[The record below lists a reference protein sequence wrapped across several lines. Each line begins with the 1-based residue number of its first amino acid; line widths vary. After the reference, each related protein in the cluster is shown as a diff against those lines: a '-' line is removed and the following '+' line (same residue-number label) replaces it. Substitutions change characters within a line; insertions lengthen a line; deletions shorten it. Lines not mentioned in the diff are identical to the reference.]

1 MADLATTTAL
11 LGLLA
16 DLTRVRL
23 MALVADHELSVAE
36 LVRICSVPQS
46 RVSTHLGKLR
56 EAGLVRDR
64 RAGTS
69 TYYRAQ
75 LDRMPT
81 HARAAWLAVAS
92 SLDDAALADDRRRC
106 EDVLRSRDSSNA
118 WADSVAG
125 RMEHA
130 YSPGRTW
137 EATARAFVGLIQLG
151 DVLDLGS
158 GDGVNAELLAPR
170 SRSYTCLDRSERV
183 LDAARSRL
191 SHVADV
197 SYVAGDMHDVPLP
210 DHSFDTVLMFSV
222 LTYAERPAAVLAEA
236 NRLLRPDGSLVL
248 VTLDAH
254 KHTDVSNAY
263 EHVNSGF
270 SPEQLTRM
278 LAHAGFRVDRCSV
291 AARERRKPYFD
302 VVFAFARGGARP
314 ARRARPRL
322 VADALRSE
330 PTTPEPRARRL
341 P

>member
-16 DLTRVRL
+16 DPTRVRL
-23 MALVADHELSVAE
+23 MALVAEHELSVAE
-36 LVRICSVPQS
+36 LVRISSVPQS

-56 EAGLVRDR
+56 DAGLVRDR
-64 RAGTS
+64 KAGTS

-75 LDRMPT
+75 LERMPL
-81 HARAAWLAVAS
+81 HARAAWSAVAGA
-92 SLDDAALADDRRRC
+92 LDDVALADDRRRC
-106 EDVLRSRDSSNA
+106 DEVLRARESSSA

-137 EATARAFVGLIQLG
+137 EATARAFVGLVQLG

-170 SRSYTCLDRSERV
+170 SRSYTCLDRSEKV
-183 LDAARSRL
+183 LDAARTRL
-191 SHVADV
+191 SHLPNVA
-197 SYVAGDMHDVPLP
+197 YVAGDMHDVPLP
-210 DHSFDTVLMFSV
+210 DRSFDAVLMFSV
-222 LTYAERPAAVLAEA
+222 LTYAERPAGVLAEA

-254 KHTDVSNAY
+254 NHTEVSTAY
-263 EHVNSGF
+263 EHVNTGF
-270 SPEQLTRM
+270 SPAQLGRM
-278 LAHAGFRVDRCSV
+278 LADAGFSVERCEV
-291 AARERRKPYFD
+291 ATRERRKPYFD

-322 VADALRSE
+322 VADSTSPATS
-330 PTTPEPRARRL
+330 ARRL